1 MDRIRSLPATRKALA
16 TFVVGLA
23 LLGLVPTAPSAAI
36 SSSSSAVVV
45 AGENLA
51 AGRPMSAKS
60 HHDVYAAANAA
71 DGQQATYWESANHAF
86 PQWIQVDLGAG
97 VPVERVVLKLPTAGW
112 EARTQTIEVLGSTD
126 GQQFGTLVPAAD
138 YGFAPAQD
146 NTVSIGFDTVIT
158 RHVRVQITGN
168 TAWPAAQVSELEV
181 YGPSSGDTEA
191 PTAPGSLSF
200 TEPDTDRIRLAW
212 EPAHDNVGVTGYD
225 VYANGALLTSV
236 AGDVRTHTD
245 TRRASETVRYT
256 VRARDAAG
264 NESPASNEVTRVGDG
279 SDPGGTDLAAGK
291 PITASSTVHVFEAAN
306 ANDGDATTYW
316 EGASGAYPSTLTVQL
331 GSEASVNSV
340 EVALNPDPV
349 WGARTQT
356 FEILGRAQ
364 GATEF
369 TTIRPSAGYRFDP
382 ADGNDVTIP
391 VTATVAE
398 LRLRFTGNTGAP
410 NGQVAE
416 LRVIG
421 TPAPNPDLLVGEMS
435 WTPSA
440 PVETDPVSVSAV
452 VHNVG
457 SRPAAATTVDVL
469 LDGEVVDSA
478 PVAALAAG
486 AQTAVSVDIGKRS
499 AGSYR
504 LGASVDPAADVAEED
519 EENNTFENPT
529 PLVVEPVASADL
541 VPSALAWSPD
551 SPSAGEAVAFSV
563 AIANQGSE
571 PSSAA
576 AHGITLTVNNDAGQ
590 VVATRSGSHSGVI
603 GSGQTTAAV
612 SLGSWTA
619 ADGRYAVTVEIAPD
633 SAELPE
639 KRENNSTTKS
649 LFVGRGADMPYDTY
663 QAEDGV
669 VGGGAQVLGPNR
681 TIGDLAGEASGRRA
695 VTLNDTGSYVEF
707 TTRAATNTLVT
718 RFSIPDAPGGGGT
731 TATLNIY
738 VDGQL
743 LKPITLTS
751 RFAWLYGNEANPGNS
766 PGQGPARH
774 IYDEA
779 NVMLGRTV
787 PAGSRIRLQKDAA
800 NTSRYAIDFIDLEEV
815 APRPNP
821 DPAAYVVPDGFG
833 HQDVQ
838 NALDEFRMDTTGRL
852 KGVYLPAGD
861 YQTSNKLQVY
871 GKPVEVVGAG
881 PWFTRFHAPQGQENT
896 DVGFR
901 AEAAA
906 NGSTFT
912 GFAYFGNYTS
922 RIDGPGKVFD
932 FQNVANMTISDM
944 WVEHMVCM
952 YWGANTDNMTIKDSR
967 TRNLFADV
975 INMTNGSTGNRVA
988 NIESRASGDDA
999 FALFSATDAG
1009 GGANTGNVYEN
1020 LSALVTWRAAGVAVY
1035 GGENNTFRNLYIADT
1050 LVYSGI
1056 TISSLDFG
1064 YPMAG
1069 FGPGTTR
1076 FENVSLVR
1084 AGGHFWGAQTFPAI
1098 WLFSASKQFRAIR
1111 LSDIDIVD
1119 PTYSGIMFQTQYIG
1133 GQPVNPV
1140 TDTELTD
1147 VSITGARRSGDEF
1160 DHKSGF
1166 GIWANELPEAG
1177 QGPAVG
1183 RAVFNDLRMSDNHQN
1198 IRNTTSTFEIV
1209 VNSS

>member
-1 MDRIRSLPATRKALA
+1 MDRIRSLPATLRALA
-16 TFVVGLA
+16 TFAIGLA
-23 LLGLVPTAPSAAI
+23 LLGLVPAAAVPLAI
-36 SSSSSAVVV
+36 SSAAVA

-60 HHDVYAAANAA
+60 HHDVYAAANAG
-71 DGQQATYWESANHAF
+71 DGQQSTYWESANRAF
-86 PQWIQVDLGAG
+86 PQWIQVDLGAATS
-97 VPVERVVLKLPTAGW
+97 VDRVVLKVPLSGW
-112 EARTQTIEVLGSTD
+112 EARTQTIEVLGGTD
-126 GQQFGTLVPAAD
+126 AQQLGTLLPPDD
-138 YGFAPAQD
+138 YAFTQAQD
-146 NTVSIGFDTVIT
+146 NTVTIQFDTVIT
-158 RHVRVQITGN
+158 RYVRVQITGN
-168 TAWPAAQVSELEV
+168 TGWPAAQIAELEV
-181 YGPSSGDTEA
+181 YGPSTGDTEA
-191 PTAPGSLSF
+191 PTAPGTLTF
-200 TEPDTDRIRLAW
+200 TEPDTDKIRLAW
-212 EPAHDNVGVTGYD
+212 EPSQDNVGVVGYD
-225 VYANGALLTSV
+225 VYANGALATSV
-236 AGDVRTHTD
+236 AGDLRTYTD

-256 VRARDAAG
+256 VKARDAAG
-264 NESPASNEVTRVGDG
+264 NVSPASNTVTRDGDG
-279 SDPGGTDLAAGK
+279 SAPVGIDLAAGK
-291 PITASSTVHVFEAAN
+291 PIAASSTVHVFEAAN
-306 ANDGDATTYW
+306 ANDGDVTTYW

-331 GSEASVNSV
+331 GSDATVSSV
-340 EVALNPDPV
+340 EVALNPNPI

-356 FEILGRAQ
+356 FEVLGRTQ
-364 GATEF
+364 GASEF
-369 TTIRPSAGYRFDP
+369 TTIKPSADYRFDP
-382 ADGNDVTIP
+382 ADGNDITIP
-391 VTATVAE
+391 VTATAAE
-398 LRLRFTGNTGAP
+398 LRLRFTGNTGAG

-421 TPAPNPDLLVGEMS
+421 TPAPNPDLLVSQLS
-435 WTPSA
+435 WSPSA
-440 PVETDPVSVSAV
+440 PIETDRISVSAE

-457 SRPAAATTVDVL
+457 SRSSTATTVDIL
-469 LDGEVVDSA
+469 LEGEVVGSA
-478 PVAALAAG
+478 PVGALAAG
-486 AQTAVSVDIGKRS
+486 AQASVSVDIGRHP
-499 AGSYR
+499 ADSYQ
-504 LGASVDPAADVAEED
+504 LAASVDPDATVAEED
-519 EENNTFENPT
+519 EENNSFDNPD

-541 VPSALAWSPD
+541 VPSSLTWSPD

-576 AHGITLTVNNDAGQ
+576 AHGITLTVTNEAGQ
-590 VVATRSGSHSGVI
+590 VVATRSGSSTGVI
-603 GSGQTTAAV
+603 AAGQTTAAV

-619 ADGRYAVTVEIAPD
+619 ADGRYTVTVEVAPD

-639 KRENNSTTKS
+639 KRENNTATKT

-663 QAEDGV
+663 QAEDGA
-669 VGGGAQVLGPNR
+669 VGGGAQVLAANR

-718 RFSIPDAPGGGGT
+718 RFSIPDAAGGGGT

-766 PGQGPARH
+766 PSQGPARH

-787 PAGSRIRLQKDAA
+787 PAGSKIRLQKDAA

-815 APRPNP
+815 APTPNP
-821 DPAAYVVPDGFG
+821 NPAAYVVPDGFG

-838 NALDEFRMDTTGRL
+838 NALDRFRMDTTGQL
-852 KGVYLPAGD
+852 QGVYLPPGD

-871 GKPVEVVGAG
+871 GKPIKVVGAG
-881 PWFTRFHAPQGQENT
+881 PWFTRFQAPQGQENT

-901 AEAAA
+901 AEASA

-932 FQNVANMTISDM
+932 FQNVADMTISDM

-967 TRNLFADV
+967 TRNTFADV
-975 INMTNGSTGNRVA
+975 VNMTNGSTGNRVA

-1009 GGANTGNVYEN
+1009 GGANTGNVFEN

-1069 FGPGTTR
+1069 FGPGVTR
-1076 FENVSLVR
+1076 FENISLVR

-1098 WLFSASKQFRAIR
+1098 WVFSASKQFRAIR

-1160 DHKSGF
+1160 DSKSGF
-1166 GIWANELPEAG
+1166 GLWANEMPEAG

-1183 RAVFNDLRMSDNHQN
+1183 RAVFHDLRMSGNHQDVK
-1198 IRNTTSTFEIV
+1198 NTTSTFEIV
-1209 VNSS
+1209 IN